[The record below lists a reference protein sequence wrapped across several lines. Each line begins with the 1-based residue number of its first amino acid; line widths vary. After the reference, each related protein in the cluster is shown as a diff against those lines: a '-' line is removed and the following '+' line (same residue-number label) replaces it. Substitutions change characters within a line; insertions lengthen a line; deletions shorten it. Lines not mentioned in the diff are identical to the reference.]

1 MSAMENVIS
10 QEVGDKKIIVDLL
23 LDYWGRIMDL
33 VDGNIDESSFENPET
48 ITYDRIIAG
57 EGDLLRDTIKTR
69 INAAA
74 RQILDNLESGLAND
88 HELFKIL
95 RPKVLRACNDAFRN
109 ISDDIGD
116 FNVLKVKERQTKT
129 VFRRED

>member
-23 LDYWGRIMDL
+23 LDYWGKIMDL